1 VAQSTTMR
9 LRGLWL
15 QVHKWIGLILAVLI
29 IPISVTGSALVWHD
43 WLDAQVN
50 PQRYAVSG
58 EARLA
63 PSAYAA
69 AAQGALAPGERIAS
83 IRYPEHGPGPVLVQ
97 ATQPPRGEGRPVRTN
112 VWLDPGN
119 GRVLD
124 KAASN
129 TGLVQVMHVLHGS
142 LMVPGWGRTIVGWVG
157 VFMFV
162 SCLTGIWLW
171 WPITGSVKRGFRWRR
186 QNSTNA
192 NLHHLLGFWILL
204 PLAML
209 SFTGFWISFPS
220 VFGAFESSTPRG
232 EGKAKGKGKQEA
244 PPDRMRAMRAQPL
257 AATATSADAALA
269 AARPHATGA
278 LVSVTWPTDQSS
290 QWKVSFAREGG
301 PAEVSIEDEGGEVT
315 PPRPPR
321 PETRARL
328 MRRLHDGTGMG
339 VVWQILIFLGG
350 IIPAILSV
358 TGIVMWLRSRG
369 WRAEL
374 AKKRKNA
381 KLTPQPAE

>member
-1 VAQSTTMR
+1 MPQSTNMR

-15 QVHKWIGLILAVLI
+15 QVHKWIGLALAILI

-43 WLDAQVN
+43 WLDETIN
-50 PQRYAVSG
+50 PDRYAVTGAAS
-58 EARLA
+58 LP

-69 AAQGALAPGERIAS
+69 AARSALAPGEQIMS
-83 IRYPEHGPGPVLVQ
+83 IRYPEGAGPVLVT
-97 ATQPPRGEGRPVRTN
+97 AAGPPQPGAGRPARTN
-112 VWLDPGN
+112 VWLDPADA
-119 GRVLD
+119 RVLD
-124 KAASN
+124 KAPGDA
-129 TGLVQVMHVLHGS
+129 GLVRVLHVLHGS
-142 LMVPGWGRTIVGWVG
+142 MMVPGWGRQIVGWVG

-171 WPITGSVKRGFRWRR
+171 WPVTGSLRRGFRWKR

-192 NLHHLLGFWILL
+192 NIHHLVGFWVLL

-209 SFTGFWISFPS
+209 SFTGFWISFPT
-220 VFGAFESSTPRG
+220 VFGTFEASQP
-232 EGKAKGKGKQEA
+232 KAKSGG
-244 PPDRMRAMRAQPL
+244 PPDRARALRARPL
-257 AATATSADAALA
+257 ERTAMTADVALA
-269 AARPHATGA
+269 AARPHATGP
-278 LVSVTWPTDQSS
+278 LVTVAWPTDQASE
-290 QWKVSFAREGG
+290 WKIAFAREGG
-301 PAEVSIEDEGGEVT
+301 PAEVEITDATGEVKA
-315 PPRPPR
+315 PRAPR

-339 VVWQILIFLGG
+339 LTWQVVIFLGG

-369 WRAEL
+369 WRAKL
-374 AKKRKNA
+374 ATKRKA